1 MLGAAII
8 VFREVLEAALIVGI
22 VLAVS
27 IGARRRGF
35 WISTGLAGGVVGA
48 GIVALFAAEIAA
60 AAAGIGQ
67 ELLNAVILLL
77 AVGMLGWHNIWMS
90 RHGRELAA
98 TAREVG
104 DAVISGAR
112 PLYVLAVVV
121 GLAVLREGSETVL
134 FLYGIAAGGSLSAG
148 SLLTGGIIGL
158 AGGVAVGA
166 ALYLGLLRIP
176 TRRLFTVTSW
186 MVLLLAAGMASQ
198 AAGYL
203 VQADLLPPL
212 GDAVWDTSTVL
223 TEDSVLGK
231 ALHTL
236 VGYVSRPDGIQIL
249 FYLATLSAI
258 WLLTRLVGS
267 PVKPRT
273 MAASLSRG
281 AATPLLVILL
291 LGGLGASSAA
301 HAQLRVRYP
310 IVDYREVEI
319 EHFGD
324 ITFDKP
330 KSGLSNNQRYALE
343 YGFGPLPNWF
353 VELGHELTAPNGEN
367 ITYDATEI
375 ESYLQL
381 TPTGKYFGDLAM
393 FAEYEHPLGR
403 SDPKN
408 FTFGPLAQTEFGEI
422 AGFGALHT
430 LNLLFTRTVGN
441 NRTDATQLFTA
452 WQSRLLINPLIQP
465 GFEYYGQVNE
475 IINPGKLAD
484 QQHRIGP
491 VLVGLNNFAPYGKLK
506 YEVGYLFGLTDAT
519 PRGTVRWRL
528 EYEIPF

>member
-1 MLGAAII
+1 MLGAAVI

-22 VLAVS
+22 VLAAS
-27 IGARRRGF
+27 AGAPRRGF
-35 WISTGLAGGVVGA
+35 WVWLGLLAGVAGA
-48 GIVALFAAEIAA
+48 GLIALFAGAIAGA
-60 AAAGIGQ
+60 ASGVGQ
-67 ELLNAVILLL
+67 ELLNAAILLV
-77 AVGMLGWHNIWMS
+77 AVAMLGWHNIWMS

-98 TAREVG
+98 TARSMG

-134 FLYGIAAGGSLSAG
+134 FLYGIAAAGGLSVGSLIAG
-148 SLLTGGIIGL
+148 GTLGL
-158 AGGVAVGA
+158 AGGIGIGA

-176 TRRLFTVTSW
+176 THRLFTVTSW
-186 MVLLLAAGMASQ
+186 LVLLLAAGMAAQ
-198 AAGYL
+198 AAGFL

-212 GDAVWDTSTVL
+212 GDAVWDTSSVL

-236 VGYVSRPDGIQIL
+236 IGYVSRPDGIQIL
-249 FYLATLSAI
+249 FYAVTVSGI
-258 WLLTRLVGS
+258 WMLTRAVGKPVS
-267 PVKPRT
+267 PSSSSVRRS
-273 MAASLSRG
+273 AEASLFVV
-281 AATPLLVILL
+281 LVF
-291 LGGLGASSAA
+291 GGLAA
-301 HAQLRVRYP
+301 APAAQAQLKVRYP

-319 EHFGD
+319 EHFSD

-330 KSGLSNNQRYALE
+330 KSGLSNNQRYTNE

-353 VELGHELTAPNGEN
+353 VELGTEFQAPSGEN

-393 FAEYEHPLGR
+393 FAEYEHTAHHA
-403 SDPKN
+403 DPKS

-422 AGFGALHT
+422 AGIGALHT

-441 NRTDATQLFTA
+441 NRTDATQFNPA
-452 WQSRLLINPLIQP
+452 WQSRLLVDPLIEP
-465 GFEYYGQVNE
+465 GFEYYGQ
-475 IINPGKLAD
+475 INKILNTGKPSD
-484 QQHRIGP
+484 QQHRLGP
-491 VLVGLNNFAPYGKLK
+491 VLVGSNTFAPYGKLK
-506 YEVGYLFGLTDAT
+506 YEVGYLFGLTQAT
-519 PRGTVRWRL
+519 PRGTVRWRF
-528 EYEIPF
+528 EYEIAF